1 MLFTILDDSIEF
13 YATSPIFIG
22 CLDGG
27 CEGKKHNA
35 RYSQQLKT
43 GTGQRATLRTVPPP
57 RDRLPTGGQSEL
69 VLWWFVP
76 DHIHSV
82 SSSTPMFRPKRLAL
96 AVTPAIFLS
105 KFYPVNLMGSRSWK
119 QSKIQAGNGI
129 SRRHI

>member
-1 MLFTILDDSIEF
+1 MLFTILDNSIEF

-27 CEGKKHNA
+27 CEEKKHNA

-43 GTGQRATLRTVPPP
+43 GTGKRASLRTVPPS

-69 VLWWFVP
+69 VLWWFFP

-82 SSSTPMFRPKRLAL
+82 SSSTSMFRPKRLAL
-96 AVTPAIFLS
+96 AVTWNFIFWRPQRDCLWEA
-105 KFYPVNLMGSRSWK
+105 FLHGY
-119 QSKIQAGNGI
+119 
-129 SRRHI
+129 

>member
-27 CEGKKHNA
+27 CEDKKHKA
-35 RYSQQLKT
+35 RCSQQLKT
-43 GTGQRATLRTVPPP
+43 GTGQRASLRTVPPP
-57 RDRLPTGGQSEL
+57 WDRLPTGGQSEL

-82 SSSTPMFRPKRLAL
+82 SSSTPIFCPKRLAL
-96 AVTPAIFLS
+96 AVTWNFIFWRPQRDRLWEA
-105 KFYPVNLMGSRSWK
+105 FLHGY
-119 QSKIQAGNGI
+119 
-129 SRRHI
+129 

>member
-27 CEGKKHNA
+27 CEEKKHNA
-35 RYSQQLKT
+35 RYSQHLKT
-43 GTGQRATLRTVPPP
+43 GTGQRASLRTVPPP

-96 AVTPAIFLS
+96 AVTWNFIFWRPQRNRLWEA
-105 KFYPVNLMGSRSWK
+105 FLHGC
-119 QSKIQAGNGI
+119 
-129 SRRHI
+129 

>member
-27 CEGKKHNA
+27 YEEKKHNA

-43 GTGQRATLRTVPPP
+43 GTGQRAPLRTVPPP

-76 DHIHSV
+76 DHIHST

-96 AVTPAIFLS
+96 AVTNVKEGTETPDCTITSTPFTP
-105 KFYPVNLMGSRSWK
+105 K
-119 QSKIQAGNGI
+119 
-129 SRRHI
+129 

>member
-1 MLFTILDDSIEF
+1 MLFTILDDSIKF

-27 CEGKKHNA
+27 YEKKKHNA

-43 GTGQRATLRTVPPP
+43 GTGQRASLRTVPPP
-57 RDRLPTGGQSEL
+57 RDRPPTGGQSEL

-96 AVTPAIFLS
+96 AVTFNPTNISLFQ
-105 KFYPVNLMGSRSWK
+105 KFNNCFSLPINSHHAYV
-119 QSKIQAGNGI
+119 Q
-129 SRRHI
+129 

>member
-27 CEGKKHNA
+27 CEEKKHNA

-43 GTGQRATLRTVPPP
+43 GTGQRASLRTVPPP

-82 SSSTPMFRPKRLAL
+82 TSSTPMFRPKRLAL
-96 AVTPAIFLS
+96 AVTIHRNFE
-105 KFYPVNLMGSRSWK
+105 
-119 QSKIQAGNGI
+119 QSKVVTSFAVLLG
-129 SRRHI
+129 RTCHDFAA

>member
-1 MLFTILDDSIEF
+1 MLFTILDNSIEF

-27 CEGKKHNA
+27 CEEKKHNA

-43 GTGQRATLRTVPPP
+43 GTGQRASLRTVPPP
-57 RDRLPTGGQSEL
+57 RDRLPTGGQSQL

-96 AVTPAIFLS
+96 AVT
-105 KFYPVNLMGSRSWK
+105 G
-119 QSKIQAGNGI
+119 QARVGLKLWFQGDVI
-129 SRRHI
+129 

>member
-1 MLFTILDDSIEF
+1 MLFTILDNSIEF

-27 CEGKKHNA
+27 CEEKKHNS

-43 GTGQRATLRTVPPP
+43 GTGQRASLRTVPPP
-57 RDRLPTGGQSEL
+57 WDRLPTGGQSEL

-82 SSSTPMFRPKRLAL
+82 SSSTPMFRLKRLAL
-96 AVTPAIFLS
+96 AVT
-105 KFYPVNLMGSRSWK
+105 KFHFRNFAMFHRWKIGGQPVATRWESLHVS
-119 QSKIQAGNGI
+119 
-129 SRRHI
+129 

>member
-27 CEGKKHNA
+27 CEEKKHNT
-35 RYSQQLKT
+35 RYSQQLNT
-43 GTGQRATLRTVPPP
+43 GTGQRASLRTVPPP

-69 VLWWFVP
+69 VHWWFVP

-96 AVTPAIFLS
+96 AVTFVPLNLCCFYLKTSDLRIPFKAIHG
-105 KFYPVNLMGSRSWK
+105 V
-119 QSKIQAGNGI
+119 
-129 SRRHI
+129 